1 MLLTWWQSRPSFQ
14 FCHFATWHE
23 EETNMWCDAWWS
35 SWPKTCFVQR
45 PFRLCFYHHHCR
57 QLAWKTNRSGHSLTY
72 QEKWGN
78 IENEAQLTMPIYL
91 TICGVKIHCV
101 FKMGWVL
108 VKKSAVAFG
117 AKIQMLNCLYTMW
130 NMSSECIFTKDHL
143 VRDSFYRW

>member
-14 FCHFATWHE
+14 FCHFATWHV
-23 EETNMWCDAWWS
+23 EETNMWWDAWWS

-78 IENEAQLTMPIYL
+78 IENEAQLTMPKYRKLKSIWPYL
-91 TICGVKIHCV
+91 EWK
-101 FKMGWVL
+101 FRL
-108 VKKSAVAFG
+108 V
-117 AKIQMLNCLYTMW
+117 M
-130 NMSSECIFTKDHL
+130 FTKWGEFWLRSQLLLLALKLSLHN
-143 VRDSFYRW
+143 VKYVKWMHFH